1 MIAAT
6 NKIHNAPIVGVLRL
20 SETKLKCLGICF
32 FRAPINGILILNHL
46 NDQKHLIPYPIEAK
60 GVTVIA
66 VVVFQIHDLEYP
78 QQIPLR
84 LPSVDNA
91 TPTGAIQARD
101 GKALLAK
108 VIATAGDARNSS
120 FVISVKQAILTK
132 MYNIPQNRMDAEQD
146 TRNE

>member
-1 MIAAT
+1 MFRQLFFSST
-6 NKIHNAPIVGVLRL
+6 DKWNSDFEL
-20 SETKLKCLGICF
+20 STIRSTSFLTPSTIKE
-32 FRAPINGILILNHL
+32 
-46 NDQKHLIPYPIEAK
+46 
-60 GVTVIA
+60 VTVIA

-120 FVISVKQAILTK
+120 FVISVK
-132 MYNIPQNRMDAEQD
+132 
-146 TRNE
+146 

>member
-1 MIAAT
+1 MT
-6 NKIHNAPIVGVLRL
+6 
-20 SETKLKCLGICF
+20 
-32 FRAPINGILILNHL
+32 
-46 NDQKHLIPYPIEAK
+46 DQK
-60 GVTVIA
+60 VTVQKVTHFYVKPKMRHFLAIHGTFISA
-66 VVVFQIHDLEYP
+66 LFLSRRQITLISVVVFQIHDLEYP

-120 FVISVKQAILTK
+120 LVISVKYAILTK
-132 MYNIPQNRMDAEQD
+132 MYSIPQNKIEAEHKIYEPSSVNNHGN
-146 TRNE
+146 TTITEVFPPLN

>member
-1 MIAAT
+1 MFRQLFFSST
-6 NKIHNAPIVGVLRL
+6 DKWNSDFEL
-20 SETKLKCLGICF
+20 SIRSASLLTPSTPKE
-32 FRAPINGILILNHL
+32 
-46 NDQKHLIPYPIEAK
+46 
-60 GVTVIA
+60 VTVIA

-120 FVISVKQAILTK
+120 FVISVK
-132 MYNIPQNRMDAEQD
+132 
-146 TRNE
+146 